1 MGSYDTRHTAI
12 MPAMIPHSDRSPE
25 TRKLDPIDVGEG
37 SYIIPEGAVGAV
49 MVPLGSKESS
59 VAPGASAIVR
69 VPHCTSDP
77 VKVDVHESCVGPVRC
92 PFV

>member
-1 MGSYDTRHTAI
+1 MEHYEIRHTAI
-12 MPAMIPHSDRSPE
+12 MPATIPKSDRNPE

-49 MVPLGSKESS
+49 MVPLGSKLSS

-77 VKVDVHESCVGPVRC
+77 VKVDVQDSCVGPVRC